1 MSKRTLMVVAM
12 LIAAAALAGCEQEK
26 SATPESVAVPTIT
39 QDYGVLAE
47 GQLLPERHIDLAFG
61 IAGRVTE
68 LLVQEGE
75 MVTSGQ
81 PIARL
86 DNRPRLQAAYAPAS
100 TNTEQA
106 AATLQQTELALEQA
120 NAGIQRA
127 EYNLGQAEAETQQAE
142 YNLEQ
147 AEAETQQA
155 EYSLSQAQLEG
166 PQIALER
173 AQAALETID
182 AQQQLDALHDA
193 ATLTPAR
200 IESEIQQALTQL
212 QTAEDALPVVDQPD
226 EQYYEHQVQQAEN
239 ALEQLQ
245 HSTTIVDIGALTDAV
260 DSAEDRVD
268 DEKEFLDKVEKA
280 VEGCQVDVETD
291 THTKLEFNQKLTY
304 RNETYETGT
313 VYDVQNWIAD
323 VLLADYA
330 TTVSKATSTCD
341 AERDITIDGHTGSLA
356 DAQDDYNDVV
366 TQYDEAVVQLEKA
379 HLQNQKSI
387 RAAQMDLARAQRNLE
402 WAQSGQYSREGILAA
417 AGQSADDPAPPQSV
431 SLAQQQLQG
440 DITLAQ
446 AQLDDARKR
455 LSELQDGIDPDAK
468 ELAKARLAQAQ
479 AHAAYADTQAK
490 QIELRVEQAILA
502 LQIAGVQQQS
512 AAVAVEVARLQQQS
526 AAVAVEVARL
536 QQDSAAAAMESARAH
551 ERSALAALEAA
562 EADLARNEL
571 RAPWSGVVAD
581 LPLKVDAYVQPGQ
594 PVATL
599 ADFSSWKVET
609 DNLTEIEVPEV
620 SLGQKVSITPD
631 ALPELD
637 LPGVVTD
644 ISALHAEK
652 RGDVTY
658 TVTVAVEKSDP
669 RLRWGMTM
677 VVTFPPAD

>member
-86 DNRPRLQAAYAPAS
+86 DNRPRLQAAYAQAS
-100 TNTEQA
+100 TNIEQA

-120 NAGIQRA
+120 NASI
-127 EYNLGQAEAETQQAE
+127 QQAE

-291 THTKLEFNQKLTY
+291 THTKLEFSEQLTY
-304 RNETYETGT
+304 RSEIYETGT
-313 VYDVQNWIAD
+313 VYDVLNWIAD
-323 VLLADYA
+323 DLLDDYA
-330 TTVSKATSTCD
+330 SVVSKATLTCD
-341 AERDITIDGHTGSLA
+341 VERKITTDGRTVTLA
-356 DAQDDYNDVV
+356 DAQDDYNDIV

-379 HLQNQKSI
+379 RLQNQKSI

-502 LQIAGVQQQS
+502 LQIAGV
-512 AAVAVEVARLQQQS
+512 QQQS